1 VVGAG
6 VEVVGA
12 ELEVVGAGVEVVAG
26 VVDEVALVGEV
37 PDPRVPG
44 LPEPWPLVVGAFDPA
59 LPDPA
64 LPDPALPD
72 PAEAVDPGAADPE
85 GAEPGSSV
93 ADSFATGRFVAG
105 IPGEPTDGA
114 DVRPCWRP
122 TVPASVADALQ
133 PVAKMATTIA
143 PVTAA
148 LAGCQPLRN
157 LLV

>member
-1 VVGAG
+1 MSRTGTVGVVVAGALEVVGAG

-12 ELEVVGAGVEVVAG
+12 ELEVVGAELEVVGAGEEVVA
-26 VVDEVALVGEV
+26 LVEEV

-44 LPEPWPLVVGAFDPA
+44 LLETWLPEPWPLVEG
-59 LPDPA
+59 
-64 LPDPALPD
+64 
-72 PAEAVDPGAADPE
+72 AVDPGAEDPE

-114 DVRPCWRP
+114 DVGPCWRP

>member
-1 VVGAG
+1 MVGAG

-12 ELEVVGAGVEVVAG
+12 ALEVVGAGVEVVAG

-44 LPEPWPLVVGAFDPA
+44 LPETWLPEPRPLVEGAVDPGAADPA
-59 LPDPA
+59 LRDPA
-64 LPDPALPD
+64 G
-72 PAEAVDPGAADPE
+72 AVDPGAADPE

-143 PVTAA
+143 LVTAA